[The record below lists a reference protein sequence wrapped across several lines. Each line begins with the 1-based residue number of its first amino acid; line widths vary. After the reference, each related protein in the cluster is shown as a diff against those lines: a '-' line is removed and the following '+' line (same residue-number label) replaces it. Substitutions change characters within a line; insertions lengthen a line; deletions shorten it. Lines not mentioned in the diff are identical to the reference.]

1 MLNFCEYGSRRIQLL
16 RIIKLKQ
23 DAIEYIT
30 KKLKKPAS
38 EDRALCSRTISI

>member
-1 MLNFCEYGSRRIQLL
+1 VNTAPDAFNCCAS
-16 RIIKLKQ
+16 IKLKQ

-38 EDRALCSRTISI
+38 EDRALCIRTISI